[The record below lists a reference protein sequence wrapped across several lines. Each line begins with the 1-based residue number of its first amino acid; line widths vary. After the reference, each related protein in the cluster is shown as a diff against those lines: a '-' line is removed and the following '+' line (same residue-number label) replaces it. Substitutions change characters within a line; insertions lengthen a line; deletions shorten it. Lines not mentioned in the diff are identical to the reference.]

1 MNRQLSA
8 RIEQLERAREAQAG
22 CFIMWSDSED
32 PNAPLERVELCGLS
46 HEECLDLLDE
56 PEVLQ

>member
-1 MNRQLSA
+1 MTRQLSA
-8 RIEQLERAREAQAG
+8 RIDRLEQVRGAQAG
-22 CFIMWSDSED
+22 RFIMWSDSEEA
-32 PNAPLERVELCGLS
+32 NAPLERVELCGLS